1 MNYLYILIVLLL
13 VLFLYNL
20 NNTEHFYNNSGTFC
34 YTCNGKSINDCL
46 KCFNCGFC
54 VDKWG
59 NSRCMGGDHNGPFN
73 FEKCAFWYYIDPFT
87 KMQQMNKNY
96 KLSYGPRNYN
106 RLIGI

>member
-1 MNYLYILIVLLL
+1 
-13 VLFLYNL
+13 
-20 NNTEHFYNNSGTFC
+20 
-34 YTCNGKSINDCL
+34 
-46 KCFNCGFC
+46 
-54 VDKWG
+54 
-59 NSRCMGGDHNGPFN
+59 MGGDHNGPFN